1 MHPGDASATIPG
13 MAWPD
18 LPGTFL
24 TCLIP
29 SGLFLAFIR
38 GQARRGTLAWGPL
51 ALTFVIGMVAAAS
64 AFFLFEDLEVLRV
77 YRPLVSGASA
87 DDVERAAFFLA
98 VVGPVEECAKLAA
111 VVFATTL
118 LRDPRA
124 PSDCLVLATASALGF
139 ATAENW
145 YAMWATGG
153 PDLGRAAV
161 VPFVHMLFAA
171 FWGWGLGESRRRGG
185 ASWPVHLGLG
195 LASAYH
201 GLYNYVEYK
210 GGLWHFA
217 TLPIVA
223 LLWFF
228 LVRTLGDFARG
239 RVRRS

>member
-1 MHPGDASATIPG
+1 

-18 LPGTFL
+18 LVGTFL
-24 TCLIP
+24 TCLVP

-38 GQARRGTLAWGPL
+38 GQARRGILAWQAL
-51 ALTFVIGMVAAAS
+51 ALTFVIGMVGAAS
-64 AFFLFEDLEVLRV
+64 AFFLFEDLEYLKV
-77 YRPLVSGASA
+77 YGPLVSGAS
-87 DDVERAAFFLA
+87 DDAAARAAFFLA
-98 VVGPVEECAKLAA
+98 VVGPVEECAKLTA
-111 VVFATTL
+111 VVLATTM
-118 LRDPRA
+118 LRDPRT
-124 PSDCLVLATASALGF
+124 PSDCLVLASASALGF

-171 FWGWGLGESRRRGG
+171 FWGWGLGESLRRGG
-185 ASWPVHLGLG
+185 TSWPVYLGLA

-201 GLYNYVEYK
+201 GLYNVLHDM
-210 GGLWHFA
+210 GGLWYFA

-228 LVRTLGDFARG
+228 LVRTLGEFTRG
-239 RVRRS
+239 RVRTS